1 LTTLR
6 ATAQTAGC
14 RARRYSALAAVGDL
28 MTAALRRERADAAHS
43 EPPPTSNP
51 PASVH
56 RRVRKCFSSVV
67 YRHMRPASPLPD
79 NRSARLRPS
88 AQPNGCKPR
97 WKATKRPFAA
107 GSSARGLLG
116 RRCAARAQT
125 AAPVPTGSRCADQQS
140 HELTASHSRLSSTT
154 TRPDYQMIAHTAL
167 WRMRQ
172 NPPHGNLGGSRRR
185 RA

>member
-1 LTTLR
+1 VKG
-6 ATAQTAGC
+6 QT
-14 RARRYSALAAVGDL
+14 
-28 MTAALRRERADAAHS
+28 
-43 EPPPTSNP
+43 PPTSNP

-56 RRVRKCFSSVV
+56 RRVRRCFSSVV

-79 NRSARLRPS
+79 NRPS

-172 NPPHGNLGGSRRR
+172 NPSHGNLRDRGDVGHSEIRSATLSTQLVGFLPLALIETYL
-185 RA
+185 RAQEP